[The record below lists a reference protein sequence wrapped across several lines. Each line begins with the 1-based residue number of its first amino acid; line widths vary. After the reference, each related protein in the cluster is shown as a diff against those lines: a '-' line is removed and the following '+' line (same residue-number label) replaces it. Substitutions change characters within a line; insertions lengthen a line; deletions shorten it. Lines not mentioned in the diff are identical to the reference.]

1 MSLINLV
8 AFRNREGALQRSFFQ
23 FKTGVYRVYQNW
35 QNWDCT
41 VASSQMIGAENSN
54 FQINLHKNKFFHD
67 VVYTYTKSIHSQ
79 KGHYFFFLVSKCFIS
94 GMISKISKFSKV
106 LLKLNPFPKRIQNY
120 VLKFPTRIIKVFSK
134 PNFKLFIFLIFH
146 KNFLGNFDTE

>member
-1 MSLINLV
+1 MWHSEIERGLYKGV
-8 AFRNREGALQRSFFQ
+8 FFQ

-35 QNWDCT
+35 QNWDYT
-41 VASSQMIGAENSN
+41 VASSQMIGAGNSN
-54 FQINLHKNKFFHD
+54 FQINLHKNKFYHD
-67 VVYTYTKSIHSQ
+67 VVYTCTKVYIVKRVTIFS
-79 KGHYFFFLVSKCFIS
+79 FLFQSFYKWDDFKNFKV
-94 GMISKISKFSKV
+94 SKV
-106 LLKLNPFPKRIQNY
+106 LLKLRIQNY